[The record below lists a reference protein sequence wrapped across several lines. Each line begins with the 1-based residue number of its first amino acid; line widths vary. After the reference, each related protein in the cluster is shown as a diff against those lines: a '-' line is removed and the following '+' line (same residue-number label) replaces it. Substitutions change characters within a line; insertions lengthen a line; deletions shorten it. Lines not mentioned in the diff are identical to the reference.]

1 MLSKAICLGTF
12 TFWTLVVE
20 LYIKLDLLYEI
31 LSYYLFLKFSIES
44 DLGWF
49 ACVGEFL
56 EILQTLTPSLLKR
69 LLPHEYI
76 YPSFVIAI
84 L

>member
-1 MLSKAICLGTF
+1 MPSTTICLGTF

-31 LSYYLFLKFSIES
+31 LSYLFVKLSIKS

-49 ACVGEFL
+49 TCVGEFL
-56 EILQTLTPSLLKR
+56 ETLQTLTPSLLKR

-76 YPSFVIAI
+76 SPSFVIAI